1 MIFYFICVEERI
13 TWEEF
18 NIYGADAA
26 EASSDSQDGNNESPR
41 YYKSLNRN
49 NALAILYCRYIL
61 HKILSILPFVSEN
74 ALKMKTFAHG
84 KELRLT
90 IRLST
95 YPPLGVTLQKK
106 VLRSGQKGLRV
117 VVQ

>member
-41 YYKSLNRN
+41 YYKPFNRTN
-49 NALAILYCRYIL
+49 TLKDIIL
-61 HKILSILPFVSEN
+61 
-74 ALKMKTFAHG
+74 
-84 KELRLT
+84 
-90 IRLST
+90 
-95 YPPLGVTLQKK
+95 
-106 VLRSGQKGLRV
+106 
-117 VVQ
+117 